1 MDNNVSEN
9 NFRENVILGI
19 VGALLFSLIGGV
31 VYFLLNLIGYIAA
44 ISGFVAVYC
53 AILGYKLF
61 AKGLSKKG
69 IIVSVIIA
77 AVIITVS
84 WYLCFCSDMLNYYE
98 ALSDYGK
105 LNGEPP
111 TFIEYLPHSFKD
123 LAVNPMMFLELIL
136 SLVLGAVGC
145 VSYVKGLFG
154 SVKTIKKEDNNG

>member
-1 MDNNVSEN
+1 MDNNVNEN
-9 NFRENVILGI
+9 NSRENVLLGV

-31 VYFLLNLIGYIAA
+31 VYFLLNLVGYIAA
-44 ISGFVAVYC
+44 ISGFVTVYC

-77 AVIITVS
+77 AVIIVVS
-84 WYLCFCSDMLNYYE
+84 WYLYMVNFYE

-111 TFIEYLPHSFKD
+111 TFFEYFPYSFYD
-123 LAVNPMMFLELIL
+123 LTVNPMVFLDLVL

-145 VSYVKGLFG
+145 ASYVKGLFG
-154 SVKTIKKEDNNG
+154 SVKTIKKEENNG